1 MSYSDRADDR
11 YEELRDEGLLPH
23 HSSRKHFVPTPTKK
37 NPLRVEEGA
46 DNNLTNNELTPN
58 T

>member
-1 MSYSDRADDR
+1 MNYLDRADER

-23 HSSRKHFVPTPTKK
+23 HSSRKHFIPTPTKK
-37 NPLRVEEGA
+37 KTLRVEEGT
-46 DNNLTNNELTPN
+46 DKNLTDNELANN

>member
-37 NPLRVEEGA
+37 NPLLTEEGT